1 LLAVAILLV
10 VSVITFVYFL
20 NFVPDTDIVRMQLLT
35 LVSFF
40 KKKKNEKKNVRLGQ
54 VRCAGAHPLSQAFKP
69 AIVNPYGIRHGR
81 PHSDQRL

>member
-1 LLAVAILLV
+1 LPLTHVLLAVAILLV

-40 KKKKNEKKNVRLGQ
+40 KKKKNEKKE
-54 VRCAGAHPLSQAFKP
+54 CAPGPGPLRGSSSP
-69 AIVNPYGIRHGR
+69 VTG
-81 PHSDQRL
+81 L